1 MSQEVLCP
9 ECEGSISLEGVMVG
23 EILPCAFC
31 GVELEVTSLE
41 PPEVQLAPTEEEDW
55 GE

>member
-1 MSQEVLCP
+1 MPASVLCP
-9 ECEGSISLEGVMVG
+9 ECEGELSLDGVMVG

-31 GVELEVTSLE
+31 GVELEVTSLQ
-41 PPEVQLAPTEEEDW
+41 PPAVALAPTEDEDW

>member
-1 MSQEVLCP
+1 MSSEILCP
-9 ECEGSISLEGVMVG
+9 ECEGALDLNGAMVG
-23 EILPCAFC
+23 EILPCAYC

-41 PPEVQLAPTEEEDW
+41 PPQVELAPTEAEDW